1 MLVLPKEKRHL
12 FRDPWGTLY
21 PDFEEIAPRLTGMR
35 LYTVGDV
42 VTHRAVSAGLRPDI
56 GIIDGYS
63 MRNPCIREPYS
74 FPRRLTA
81 KNPPGTITEEL
92 VTAIEDASANP
103 PALIVVE
110 GEEDLAVVPLVL
122 IAPPGG
128 AVLYGQPGEGV
139 VFKEIDDEA
148 KRRAA
153 ELLSL
158 FVSTDTA

>member
-12 FRDPWGTLY
+12 FRDAWGTVY
-21 PDFEEIAPRLTGMR
+21 PDFEELLPRISDMR

-56 GIIDGYS
+56 GIIDGFS

-81 KNPPGTITEEL
+81 KNPPGTITDEL
-92 VTAIEDASANP
+92 IAAIEEASRKP

-122 IAPPGG
+122 IAPAGG
-128 AVLYGQPGEGV
+128 VVLYGQPGEGV
-139 VFKEIDDEA
+139 VLKEIDDES

-153 ELLSL
+153 ELIGL
-158 FVSTDTA
+158 FISVETP